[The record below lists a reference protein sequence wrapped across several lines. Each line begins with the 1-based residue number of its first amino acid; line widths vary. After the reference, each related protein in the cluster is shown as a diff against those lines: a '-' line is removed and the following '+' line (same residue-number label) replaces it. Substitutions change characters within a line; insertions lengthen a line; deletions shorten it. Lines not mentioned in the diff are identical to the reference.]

1 MGVHWEMELY
11 FWSTRQTRLDLFE
24 VGEVEEEDS
33 RELRGRIRIATMMPS
48 SVPLLGVLVS
58 VGEEEEE
65 EGASLLDIV
74 LSVKRSISIDR
85 MLLLFVISAGFK
97 TNAAS
102 AYDCSSAVNAFIKA
116 IVALS

>member
-65 EGASLLDIV
+65 SASLVDIV
-74 LSVKRSISIDR
+74 LSMKRSISIECYCYS
-85 MLLLFVISAGFK
+85 LF
-97 TNAAS
+97 
-102 AYDCSSAVNAFIKA
+102 CSG
-116 IVALS
+116 